1 MTSTTWESP
10 RYVQELAT
18 IEGPQNRTQGSC
30 EGAAS
35 EHSGPGPWDGERVG
49 EVERNV

>member
-1 MTSTTWESP
+1 M
-10 RYVQELAT
+10 QELGT
-18 IEGPQNRTQGSC
+18 FLGPQNRTQGSC

-35 EHSGPGPWDGERVG
+35 EHSGPGPLDGERVG